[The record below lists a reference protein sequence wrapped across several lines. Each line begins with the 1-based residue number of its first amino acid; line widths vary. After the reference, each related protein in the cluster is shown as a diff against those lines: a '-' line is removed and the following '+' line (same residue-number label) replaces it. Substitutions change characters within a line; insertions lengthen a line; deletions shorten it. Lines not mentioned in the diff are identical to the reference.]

1 LFDAIAGTPKEARF
15 NIGRASPMKSKR
27 HSPAEISAKLE
38 QAQTLA
44 TAGKLQSE
52 IAKALGV
59 SIMTLHR
66 WRKLDHADASG
77 PSAASDVG
85 RGARGGPGGRGQED
99 MMAALQL
106 ENRQLRQI
114 VMDLL
119 LEKIRL
125 EEAAGLRAA

>member
-1 LFDAIAGTPKEARF
+1 
-15 NIGRASPMKSKR
+15 MKSKR

-38 QAQTLA
+38 RAEAFAST
-44 TAGKLQSE
+44 GKVQSE

-66 WRKLDHADASG
+66 WRKLDPPDAFG
-77 PSAASDVG
+77 PSAAIEVG
-85 RGARGGPGGRGQED
+85 YGARGGRGQADIVAE
-99 MMAALQL
+99 LPI

-114 VMDLL
+114 VTDLL

-125 EEAAGLRAA
+125 EEAAGLRVA

>member
-1 LFDAIAGTPKEARF
+1 
-15 NIGRASPMKSKR
+15 MKSKR

-44 TAGKLQSE
+44 SAGKLQSE

-66 WRKLDHADASG
+66 WRKLDHADGSG
-77 PSAASDVG
+77 PSATVG
-85 RGARGGPGGRGQED
+85 VGHGAPGAPVGRGQED
-99 MMAALQL
+99 IVAALQI